1 MWCGEQEH
9 LLSGGGAGRLRHN
22 GLGFLREVRAVILLS
37 RASIRIRVRVRVRVR
52 ARVRAKGR
60 LGGRR

>member
-37 RASIRIRVRVRVRVR
+37 RASIRIRVRVRVR